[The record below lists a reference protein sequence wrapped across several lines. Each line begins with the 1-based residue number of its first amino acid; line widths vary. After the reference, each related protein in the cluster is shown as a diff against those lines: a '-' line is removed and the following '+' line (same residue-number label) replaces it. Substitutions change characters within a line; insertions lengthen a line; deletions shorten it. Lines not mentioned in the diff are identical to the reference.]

1 MKKRGGGM
9 EDRSRLS
16 AIPTSIVGL
25 LNNHE
30 HPCKYFPNTVDLLNY
45 KHVLYEDKTNIP
57 LLY

>member
-1 MKKRGGGM
+1 MKKKGGGM

-16 AIPTSIVGL
+16 AIPTSTVGL

-30 HPCKYFPNTVDLLNY
+30 HPKVDLLNY
-45 KHVLYEDKTNIP
+45 KHVLYKDKTNIP

>member
-1 MKKRGGGM
+1 MKIQLLDYEVGILALCRYEKKGGGM

-30 HPCKYFPNTVDLLNY
+30 HP
-45 KHVLYEDKTNIP
+45 NIFQTQ
-57 LLY
+57 LIC